1 MLVALVVSVVVHRLH
16 TPQVESSE
24 RTFDTVAEGDGG
36 PSEGDA

>member
-1 MLVALVVSVVVHRLH
+1 MLAASVVCTVVHRLH

-24 RTFDTVAEGDGG
+24 RTFETVAEGDGG

>member
-1 MLVALVVSVVVHRLH
+1 MLVASVVCAVVHRLH
-16 TPQVESSE
+16 TTQVVSSE